1 MRTSTSATGAGIAD
15 SELCTS
21 EPDIGESLPVRRAQC
36 RTGGIPWN
44 ETLIMQLKAFGRLAR
59 RVPVTRGFCWHA
71 GTCKA
76 RIVLADSRPLD
87 LTLRTEG
94 ASGHL
99 IRLHDSALGFRSGWL
114 GPV

>member
-1 MRTSTSATGAGIAD
+1 MPLEPGLLIVSYARLSQISASRYLFAALNAARGAFRG
-15 SELCTS
+15 
-21 EPDIGESLPVRRAQC
+21 
-36 RTGGIPWN
+36 N